1 MTKIDLNS
9 KIWKRNYNLMEMR
22 MAKRMMPGK
31 TRASKGKK
39 VSHRPV
45 RAQNVYFDEDTRK
58 WYRNPEIKKG
68 EV

>member
-1 MTKIDLNS
+1 
-9 KIWKRNYNLMEMR
+9 MEMR

-31 TRASKGKK
+31 TRTSKGKK

-58 WYRNPEIKKG
+58 WYRNPEIKQG
-68 EV
+68 EA